1 MTQGKAQAP
10 QRVRYLFG
18 EFRLCPEERRLWR
31 GDQGVAISP
40 RALDLLIALVRAA
53 GQVLEREALL
63 ASVWAGLN
71 VSDSNLTVGICTL
84 RHALGDAEHYI
95 ATIPGRGY
103 QFTAPVRVEATA
115 LAAVGPEGTVRVT
128 VELLR
133 PDESVA
139 WAGSR
144 QWPAAS
150 GVPVEGHIA
159 TSLTS
164 WLASALST
172 SRE

>member
-10 QRVRYLFG
+10 ERASYLFA
-18 EFRLCPEERRLWR
+18 EFRLSPQERRLWR
-31 GDQGVAISP
+31 GDQAVAISP

-53 GQVLEREALL
+53 GQVLERESLL

-71 VSDSNLTVGICTL
+71 VSDSSLTVAICTL

-103 QFTAPVRVEATA
+103 QFTAPVRVEATTSAA
-115 LAAVGPEGTVRVT
+115 LGPEGTLRVT

-150 GVPVEGHIA
+150 SVPIEGHIT

-164 WLASALST
+164 WLESALHAT
-172 SRE
+172 RE

>member
-1 MTQGKAQAP
+1 MTQEKAQAP
-10 QRVRYLFG
+10 ERARYSFG

-31 GDQGVAISP
+31 GDQVVTISP

-71 VSDSNLTVGICTL
+71 VSDSNLTVSICTL
-84 RHALGDAEHYI
+84 RHALGDAERYI

-103 QFTAPVRVEATA
+103 QFTAPVRVEAKA
-115 LAAVGPEGTVRVT
+115 PAAVGPEGTLRVT
-128 VELLR
+128 VELIR

-150 GVPVEGHIA
+150 RVPVEGRI
-159 TSLTS
+159 TS

-172 SRE
+172 ARE